1 MVEVRSRVESNVSES
16 DNCILCYNVID
27 FFAIGICDH
36 KNTCHKCSLRL
47 RLIMKDEKCSIC
59 KAELEEI
66 LISKNKSITWAEF
79 EKRWRKKAIED
90 SEDSSILY
98 DSK

>member
-1 MVEVRSRVESNVSES
+1 
-16 DNCILCYNVID
+16 
-27 FFAIGICDH
+27 
-36 KNTCHKCSLRL
+36 
-47 RLIMKDEKCSIC
+47 MKDEKCSIC